1 MLVIISDFMTF
12 ALLTV
17 TLPDAN
23 IILIFLP
30 LIIFTLPDA
39 TFAAGTLA
47 ATTWYV
53 KISCSLFL
61 FSGFSS
67 ESKVPFGNLA
77 NASSVGE
84 NTVKGHNRS
93 LMS

>member
-1 MLVIISDFMTF
+1 MIPVLVIISVFMTF

-17 TLPDAN
+17 TLPDA
-23 IILIFLP
+23 
-30 LIIFTLPDA
+30 
-39 TFAAGTLA
+39 TLA

-53 KISCSLFL
+53 KISCSFLL

-77 NASSVGE
+77 NASSVGA
-84 NTVKGHNRS
+84 NTVKGPS
-93 LMS
+93 LFIMS